1 MAGTC
6 VAAFRGGGCGGDAAG
21 TAVGA
26 YDSAIAFTVFGI
38 CTAYLA
44 GDAARAGTDA
54 IVGATSE

>member
-1 MAGTC
+1 M
-6 VAAFRGGGCGGDAAG
+6 
-21 TAVGA
+21 GA

-54 IVGATSE
+54 IVGATFE